1 MESGS
6 STLRRS
12 LAEGR
17 AEYDN
22 GRNLLLS
29 VVTSFEEWLRVSPC
43 EDLCEALWAFS
54 RDHLPCRPA
63 SASRG
68 YLYA

>member
-17 AEYDN
+17 TEYGN
-22 GRNLLLS
+22 GRNLLLA
-29 VVTSFEEWLRVSPC
+29 VVTSLEEWLRVSPC
-43 EDLCEALWAFS
+43 EDLCEARWAFS
-54 RDHLPCRPA
+54 RDHLPCRLA
-63 SASRG
+63 SASRD
-68 YLYA
+68 YL